1 MNRLNRLWIL
11 CLSAAVFLLS
21 GCAANCN
28 SCRRAQERN
37 RRPLEGN
44 AWVVYQIDGY
54 TIPTAEL
61 DTEIRFHATD
71 HTFRCTGRAE
81 GLTGHFAQNEAE
93 VELRFELDAPTDAPR
108 GTLYDK
114 LREVLSHTSAYAM
127 DAGMLLLMEGNRL
140 LAVLQAQDK

>member
-11 CLSAAVFLLS
+11 CLSVVVLLMS

-44 AWVVYQIDGY
+44 AWLVYQIDGH

-61 DTEIRFHATD
+61 DTEIWFHATD

-93 VELRFELDAPTDAPR
+93 VELRFRLDAPLETGR
-108 GTLYDK
+108 GALYDK
-114 LREVLSHTSAYAM
+114 LRAVLAQTSTYAM
-127 DAGMLLLMEGNRL
+127 DAGMLLLMDGNRL